1 MTKRKILFIT
11 GTRADYGKIKTLM
24 AAVQNSPNFELFV
37 FVTGMH
43 LSKLHGNT
51 YIGVL
56 KDGWENVHIDF
67 SSASHD
73 EGMAQNLSIITGNL
87 ANYIR
92 SIEPDLTVVHG
103 DRIEALSG
111 VIAASLQNIR
121 TAHIEGGEVSGT
133 IDESI
138 RHAIT
143 KLAHEHFV
151 SSDLAMERVLKLGE
165 EESRIH
171 VIGSPDIDVM
181 LSPNLPSIDEVK
193 KYYGI
198 PFEKFFL
205 AMLHPVTTNLFA
217 LDRNSK
223 EFVNSLVKSNR
234 NGILIY
240 PNNDLGH
247 EIILASYAPL
257 IDNDRFMLFPSLRF
271 EYFLT
276 LLKNCQ
282 FIIGNSSA
290 GVREAGVYGVPAI
303 DVGSR
308 QMGRYDLSKLKH
320 IQHVEFDIDSILAAI
335 NKADNHRYGSSAFG
349 DGQSAKKFMDIIS
362 QDSFWRRPIQKRLT
376 Y

>member
-181 LSPNLPSIDEVK
+181 LTNAQLISDAITEVYEDFNKEFVK
-193 KYYGI
+193 KYSSKVGTGECIVQREEFVKMLQEWKARQPY
-198 PFEKFFL
+198 EKQ
-205 AMLHPVTTNLFA
+205 
-217 LDRNSK
+217 K
-223 EFVNSLVKSNR
+223 EFELLDNTIHEVIAATKRGVKCR
-234 NGILIY
+234 
-240 PNNDLGH
+240 
-247 EIILASYAPL
+247 
-257 IDNDRFMLFPSLRF
+257 
-271 EYFLT
+271 
-276 LLKNCQ
+276 
-282 FIIGNSSA
+282 
-290 GVREAGVYGVPAI
+290 
-303 DVGSR
+303 
-308 QMGRYDLSKLKH
+308 
-320 IQHVEFDIDSILAAI
+320 
-335 NKADNHRYGSSAFG
+335 KADE
-349 DGQSAKKFMDIIS
+349 
-362 QDSFWRRPIQKRLT
+362 
-376 Y
+376 